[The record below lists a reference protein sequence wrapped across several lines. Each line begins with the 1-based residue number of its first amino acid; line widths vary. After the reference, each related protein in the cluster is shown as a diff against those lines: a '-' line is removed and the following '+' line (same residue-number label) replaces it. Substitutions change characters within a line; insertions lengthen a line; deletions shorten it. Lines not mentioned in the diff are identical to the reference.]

1 MAEDSTVTMDNNPEL
16 RRSDRLRTPSTKIT
30 GEYVAYV
37 TKSDVPK
44 TIEEALY
51 GPDKDIWTS
60 AALDELA
67 SLQAYGTWE
76 LLPKPDHARPLPLMW
91 VFTEKF
97 NSRGE
102 RERCK
107 GRLVVKGFMQ
117 RAGIDFAE
125 TFAPVAK
132 YPTVRALLAK
142 AAYDDWD
149 LHHLDVKTAFLNGEL
164 QEEIWVQDPPGF
176 PMSGPGTALRLRRT
190 LYGLKQA
197 PREWHRKL
205 SSVLF
210 ELDFEASSADAGLY
224 IMRDA
229 DGSTVAALATVVDDM
244 LLAAPSSTSKDI
256 KDNLLAP
263 FDARDLG
270 EPTQFSGIAIYRDR
284 KAKTIKICQERHV
297 TDLLSKYGL
306 ETGRGRIMP
315 FPAGAVLTKAGEPL
329 DTARFPYASLLG
341 GLLYLSVTTRPDISQ
356 AVGALAC
363 YMSGPCVA
371 HWHLLLGVLRYLK
384 TTAKTGLTYGGGT
397 LEVFGY
403 CDADF
408 AGCLDTRRSTTGYAF
423 MLNGGAISWQSR
435 RQRTVAT
442 STAEAE
448 YMAAASA
455 TKEAL
460 WLGYMLRDLGIE
472 TKSIPIWSDS
482 QAALALI
489 KNPMVSQRSK
499 HIDVAYHFVRERAEN
514 GTVSFDY
521 VTTEEMA
528 ADCFTKPVPPA
539 KLEFC
544 KTRLGMK

>member
-1 MAEDSTVTMDNNPEL
+1 M
-16 RRSDRLRTPSTKIT
+16 
-30 GEYVAYV
+30 
-37 TKSDVPK
+37 
-44 TIEEALY
+44 
-51 GPDKDIWTS
+51 
-60 AALDELA
+60 
-67 SLQAYGTWE
+67 
-76 LLPKPDHARPLPLMW
+76 
-91 VFTEKF
+91 
-97 NSRGE
+97 
-102 RERCK
+102 
-107 GRLVVKGFMQ
+107 
-117 RAGIDFAE
+117 
-125 TFAPVAK
+125 
-132 YPTVRALLAK
+132 
-142 AAYDDWD
+142 
-149 LHHLDVKTAFLNGEL
+149 
-164 QEEIWVQDPPGF
+164 QDPPGF

-263 FDARDLG
+263 FEARDL
-270 EPTQFSGIAIYRDR
+270 
-284 KAKTIKICQERHV
+284 
-297 TDLLSKYGL
+297 
-306 ETGRGRIMP
+306 
-315 FPAGAVLTKAGEPL
+315 GAVLTKAGEPL

-408 AGCLDTRRSTTGYAF
+408 AGSLDTRRSTTGYAF

-489 KNPMVSQRSK
+489 KNPMVSQSSK

-514 GTVSFDY
+514 GAVSFDY
-521 VTTEEMA
+521 ATTEEMA